1 MFAEMTMLR
10 KLMLLKAASGG
21 NVVEDTATGNPVTFL
36 TDVARPLKSLVAN
49 FQIMSDQ

>member
-21 NVVEDTATGNPVTFL
+21 NVVEDTATGNPVTLSCSL
-36 TDVARPLKSLVAN
+36 TTKGITLNRLPYMCIL
-49 FQIMSDQ
+49 